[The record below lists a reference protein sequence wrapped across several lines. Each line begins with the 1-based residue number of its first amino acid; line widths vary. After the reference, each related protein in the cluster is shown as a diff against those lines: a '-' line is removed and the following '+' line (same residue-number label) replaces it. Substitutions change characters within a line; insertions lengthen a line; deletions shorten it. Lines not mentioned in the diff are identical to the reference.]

1 VTTYN
6 AALHKPAF
14 LSSVYKNAKAG
25 LANDGDFSTTFMRKS
40 PHCAHS
46 HGGTN
51 PWWAVDLVE
60 PTTVYSV
67 VLINRRDFGMI
78 MKCKLTSNLAFLS
91 KGV

>member
-14 LSSVYKNAKAG
+14 LSSVYQNAKAG
-25 LANDGDFSTTFMRKS
+25 LANDGNPSSSFWRNV
-40 PHCAHS
+40 PQCAHS
-46 HGGTN
+46 EKETN

-67 VLINRRDFGMI
+67 VLINGQDYGMI
-78 MKCKLTSNLAFLS
+78 MK
-91 KGV
+91 